1 MLPGIKIDSL
11 KSMTH
16 FNLNSFINELNS
28 LNLINSIYRFI
39 DKCNNR
45 KFKNNEFVAI
55 QTISIK

>member
-16 FNLNSFINELNS
+16 FNLNS

-39 DKCNNR
+39 DKCNNS